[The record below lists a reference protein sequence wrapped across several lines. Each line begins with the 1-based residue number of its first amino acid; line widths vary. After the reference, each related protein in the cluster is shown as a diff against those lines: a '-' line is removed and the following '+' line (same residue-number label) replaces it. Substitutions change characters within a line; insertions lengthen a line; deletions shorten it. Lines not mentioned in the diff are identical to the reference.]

1 MSDSGSRNRPRARR
15 QAGEP
20 FLVALLLSLIG
31 ALVYGFGTA
40 QVIAMPLLA
49 IASIAPGYLYP
60 DVPLWALSLAAAAPQ
75 VVRLT
80 VESLD
85 DLGLLVTVPV
95 SYLVAMGL
103 LAIGRWLNAAR
114 YGRGTPRA

>member
-1 MSDSGSRNRPRARR
+1 MTDGGSGNWSRGRR
-15 QAGEP
+15 QVGGP
-20 FLVALLLSLIG
+20 LLVALLLSLVG
-31 ALVYGFGTA
+31 ALVYGFVSV
-40 QVIAMPLLA
+40 QVIAIPLVATL
-49 IASIAPGYLYP
+49 SIAPGYLYP

-75 VVRLT
+75 IVRLT
-80 VESLD
+80 VESFD

-114 YGRGTPRA
+114 YGGGIPMA